1 MAQKDTL
8 LSREEEKSASYQIL
22 VKLQPECLELH
33 GSQGSSPV
41 TLSLLKANTN
51 KP

>member
-1 MAQKDTL
+1 MAQKYAL

-22 VKLQPECLELH
+22 ANLQPECLELL

-41 TLSLLKANTN
+41 TLSLLMANMN